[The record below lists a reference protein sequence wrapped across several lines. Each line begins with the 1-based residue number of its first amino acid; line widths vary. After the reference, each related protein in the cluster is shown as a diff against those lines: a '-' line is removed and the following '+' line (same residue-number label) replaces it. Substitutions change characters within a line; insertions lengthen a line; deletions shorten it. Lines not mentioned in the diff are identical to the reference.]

1 MSRGIIVAI
10 GMAVSSFS
18 LKNIGYILQKKGV
31 DQIRVLREGERQRL
45 SDYLANR
52 IWLLGQVFPFLGM
65 GLLIAAYAFSPIS
78 TLMPFMGIGLVVL
91 ALFCRFYLKETIHT
105 VEWLAIALTV
115 IGLILVNWP
124 TAEVREIY
132 PDISA
137 IMTTFKKPVS
147 LLFFI
152 LPCGIVLFLAVFSG
166 RHSWKYAGSL
176 FGVLAGIVG
185 GTALIFQKPMS
196 LGLKLLLRSGFDSS
210 PILFILLCVFI
221 FILLSLLAIVCVN
234 IGYNHGRGI
243 LVAPLYAVFQ
253 MLFPTVGGVVLFHE
267 WESLNTT
274 EVLLKAV
281 GIGIILSAMTILS
294 LYNELKLEKQ

>member
-1 MSRGIIVAI
+1 LAAWAGVSLSRNGSAYRRLCFQ
-10 GMAVSSFS
+10 SSQYS
-18 LKNIGYILQKKGV
+18 H
-31 DQIRVLREGERQRL
+31 
-45 SDYLANR
+45 A
-52 IWLLGQVFPFLGM
+52 
-65 GLLIAAYAFSPIS
+65 
-78 TLMPFMGIGLVVL
+78 
-91 ALFCRFYLKETIHT
+91 RFYLKETIHT